1 MAAMKWNRAS
11 QQVGIMLQILLL
23 LSALGSLV
31 SCSRPQTPVS
41 KTWNPKAA
49 AVYLDQREV
58 SWMAWP
64 GAARDHGTFCVSCHT
79 VMPYVLSR
87 PALRRAAGELATSDD
102 ERKIV
107 ENVTKRVLLWN
118 QVGPYY
124 TDEGYGNGKPA
135 ESRGTES
142 VLNALVLA
150 SNDAQSGKLSDA
162 TRTAFSNMWTLQI
175 SAGEAKGAWSWL
187 QFGMEPWE
195 ANDSSYYGAALAAI
209 ATGIAP
215 EDYRSS
221 SSIETNLNSLRD
233 YLKRNADKQSMMNR
247 VVLLWASV
255 KLPGLLDS
263 EQQRSLIQEIKDR
276 QQSDGGWALSPDAW
290 PGGWSWH
297 SIVRRRLRSDWS
309 RQNSESDG
317 YATGLITFVL
327 QEAGMTAQDP
337 SVRRGLSWLAGNQ
350 NRTDG
355 SWPSTSLT
363 KRRSP
368 SSVAGPFMTDAATA
382 FAVLALSESSK
393 GPGHE
398 SEPENRSGRN
408 RTAKSSATM
417 ANAAAAMD

>member
-1 MAAMKWNRAS
+1 
-11 QQVGIMLQILLL
+11 V
-23 LSALGSLV
+23 
-31 SCSRPQTPVS
+31 
-41 KTWNPKAA
+41 
-49 AVYLDQREV
+49 
-58 SWMAWP
+58 
-64 GAARDHGTFCVSCHT
+64 
-79 VMPYVLSR
+79 
-87 PALRRAAGELATSDD
+87 AGELAASDE

-107 ENVTKRVLLWN
+107 DNVTKRVLLWN

-150 SNDAQSGKLSDA
+150 SNDAQSGKLNDA

-175 SAGEAKGAWSWL
+175 SGGEATGAWSWL

-215 EDYRSS
+215 ENYRSS
-221 SSIETNLNSLRD
+221 SGIATNLNLLRD
-233 YLKRNADKQSMMNR
+233 YLKRNGDKQSMMNR
-247 VVLLWASV
+247 VILLWASV
-255 KLPGLLDS
+255 KLPGLIDS
-263 EQQRSLIQEIKDR
+263 EQQKLLIREIEER

-297 SIVRRRLRSDWS
+297 SILRRRLRSDWT
-309 RQNSESDG
+309 RQNSGSDG

-337 SVRRGLSWLAGNQ
+337 SVKSGLSWLASHQ
-350 NRTDG
+350 SQTDG

-382 FAVLALSESSK
+382 FAVLALARNGQ
-393 GPGHE
+393 GPGHD
-398 SEPENRSGRN
+398 SGPENRSGKN

-417 ANAAAAMD
+417 ADAAAAMD